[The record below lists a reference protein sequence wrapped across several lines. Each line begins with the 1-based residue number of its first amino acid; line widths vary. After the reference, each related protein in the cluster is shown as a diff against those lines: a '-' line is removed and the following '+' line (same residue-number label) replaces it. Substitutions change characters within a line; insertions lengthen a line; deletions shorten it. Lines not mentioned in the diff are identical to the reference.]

1 MLAALVV
8 SCSSFYLKS
17 VSLPWPWQSSP
28 CFVTISQSESIRDLG
43 SGGRWILKCKLT
55 SRENKDVST
64 KKTNITTWQ
73 RDNINARRS
82 PLHIQQAQ
90 DVARQQT
97 LQQIYATTHIGAHQC
112 PFVSSKAIFGVGWLN
127 MPNKL
132 MAFYQN
138 IYSNVIVT
146 MSNKGRTQSS
156 AGMMHIQCQSLQ
168 VESEQT
174 QFCIHIH
181 ID

>member
-1 MLAALVV
+1 
-8 SCSSFYLKS
+8 
-17 VSLPWPWQSSP
+17 
-28 CFVTISQSESIRDLG
+28 
-43 SGGRWILKCKLT
+43 
-55 SRENKDVST
+55 
-64 KKTNITTWQ
+64 
-73 RDNINARRS
+73 
-82 PLHIQQAQ
+82 
-90 DVARQQT
+90 
-97 LQQIYATTHIGAHQC
+97 
-112 PFVSSKAIFGVGWLN
+112 
-127 MPNKL
+127 